1 MKGTVMDERKDNPF
15 QEEPVN
21 EAIPMDPANNE
32 GKASEADVADTTQP
46 VAAGADAAQPANP
59 YGAPLQSGV
68 PVNAGAQPVNPYATP
83 VAQPATEAAQPA
95 AQPAAEGG
103 AQPSADAGAAPAAD
117 PTQPVG
123 QPAAGADPTQP
134 VNPYAAPAQPQ
145 QPTMPM
151 GGPAPQ
157 QPANPYGAPVPPP
170 MGGQPGA
177 PAGGYGAPAPQGNGK
192 AIAALICGIA
202 AIIFAFVF
210 SIIGLIL
217 GIVAIV
223 LAGSFIK
230 TRGPIGIAKAGRITG
245 IIGVIVSV
253 VMMVIA
259 LVLGVAVVG
268 AIIGGAG
275 DEPLTPPTSSSSAIV
290 DSSSS
295 AVVAGSDEEQA
306 AIDMVSARLDGFKNK
321 SDEAVNELATLVDAG
336 FTEQT
341 GYSMQD
347 CGVDPKDYVRAVLD
361 GFDYEQSLVSADSE
375 ISDEGFVSYDVT
387 MRTALD
393 VIGTMNDK
401 INEYT
406 SSDEY
411 ATTTTEQDM
420 AKMGEII
427 MEAASETELSD
438 YNYLSVDINYKN
450 GQWVIDEDSWN
461 DEIDWLFGL
470 SD

>member
-21 EAIPMDPANNE
+21 EAIPMEPANTE
-32 GKASEADVADTTQP
+32 GKASEADAADTPQP
-46 VAAGADAAQPANP
+46 AAAGVDASQPANP

-83 VAQPATEAAQPA
+83 VAQPATEAVQPA

-103 AQPSADAGAAPAAD
+103 AQPAADAGAAPAAD

-157 QPANPYGAPVPPP
+157 QPANPYGTPVPPP

-202 AIIFAFVF
+202 AIIFGFAF

-268 AIIGGAG
+268 AIISGAG
-275 DEPLTPPTSSSSAIV
+275 DEPLTPPTS
-290 DSSSS
+290 SSSS

-347 CGVDPKDYVRAVLD
+347 CGVDPKDYVRAVLE
-361 GFDYEQSLVSADSE
+361 GFDYEQSLVSANSE

-438 YNYLSVDINYKN
+438 YNYLSVDINYEN

>member
-21 EAIPMDPANNE
+21 EAIPMEPANNE
-32 GKASEADVADTTQP
+32 GKASEADAADTTQP
-46 VAAGADAAQPANP
+46 AAAGVDASQPANP

-83 VAQPATEAAQPA
+83 VAQPATEAVQPA

-103 AQPSADAGAAPAAD
+103 AQPAADAGAAPAAD

-157 QPANPYGAPVPPP
+157 QPANPYGSPVPPP

-177 PAGGYGAPAPQGNGK
+177 PTGGYGAPAPQGNGK

-202 AIIFAFVF
+202 AIIFGFAF

-268 AIIGGAG
+268 AIISGAG
-275 DEPLTPPTSSSSAIV
+275 DEPLTPPTS
-290 DSSSS
+290 SSSS

-347 CGVDPKDYVRAVLD
+347 CGVDPKDYVRAVLE
-361 GFDYEQSLVSADSE
+361 GFDYEQSLVSANSE

-438 YNYLSVDINYKN
+438 YNYLSVDINYEN

>member
-1 MKGTVMDERKDNPF
+1 ME
-15 QEEPVN
+15 
-21 EAIPMDPANNE
+21 PANNE
-32 GKASEADVADTTQP
+32 GTASEADATGAPQP

-83 VAQPATEAAQPA
+83 VAQLAAEGAQPA
-95 AQPAAEGG
+95 AQPTPQPAAEG
-103 AQPSADAGAAPAAD
+103 AQSATPAPEGAAPAAD
-117 PTQPVG
+117 PIQPVG
-123 QPAAGADPTQP
+123 QPATGADPTQP
-134 VNPYAAPAQPQ
+134 VNPYGAPAQPQ

-170 MGGQPGA
+170 MGGQPGG
-177 PAGGYGAPAPQGNGK
+177 PVGGYGAPAPQGNGK

-290 DSSSS
+290 SSSSS
-295 AVVAGSDEEQA
+295 AAVSGDEEEQA

-341 GYSMQD
+341 GYSMED
-347 CGVDPKDYVRAVLD
+347 CGVDPKDYVRAVLE
-361 GFDYEQSLVSADSE
+361 GFDYEQSLVSASSE
-375 ISDEGFVSYDVT
+375 YDDEGFVSYDVT

-438 YNYLSVDINYKN
+438 YNYLSVDINYEN